1 MSLINSRVIRIVPI
15 TNTFKVFISCEG
27 ATSEQLIDIWSI
39 SREKFVLGA
48 SFRVLQLSC
57 LKILQKKTFKGGLTG
72 IVPYNIRQ
80 KGFAGAYGDM
90 YRILS
95 EKFGF
100 SLILNDE
107 KGFGTFNETIGK
119 YQNGLLGKVSVCFSH
134 DPRLP
139 KTGTLISGCPRHFRL
154 CYNICKPSE
163 IPAYVIFPPCL

>member
-15 TNTFKVFISCEG
+15 TNSFKVFLSCEG
-27 ATSEQLIDIWSI
+27 ATTEQLIDIWSI

-48 SFRVLQLSC
+48 SFKALQLSC
-57 LKILQKKTFKGGLTG
+57 LQILQNKTFKGGLTG

-80 KGFAGAYGDM
+80 KGFPGAYGDM

-100 SLILNDE
+100 SLILNAE

-119 YQNGLLGKVSVCFSH
+119 YQNGLLGKVSVCYSH
-134 DPRLP
+134 DP
-139 KTGTLISGCPRHFRL
+139 HF
-154 CYNICKPSE
+154 PQS
-163 IPAYVIFPPCL
+163 VT